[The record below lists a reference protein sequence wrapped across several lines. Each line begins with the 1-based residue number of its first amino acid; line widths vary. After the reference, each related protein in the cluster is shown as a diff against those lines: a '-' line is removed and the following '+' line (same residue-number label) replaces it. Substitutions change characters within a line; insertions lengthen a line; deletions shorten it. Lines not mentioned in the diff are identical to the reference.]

1 MDKSCLLTPQEA
13 AEVLRTTPGALAQ
26 HRRRGT
32 GPEFVRAGERRVLYR
47 VEAIENWLREGA

>member
-1 MDKSCLLTPQEA
+1 MDKFCLLTPQEA
-13 AEVLRTTPGALAQ
+13 AEVLRTTTGALAQ

-47 VEAIENWLREGA
+47 VEAIENWLQGGA